1 MKPIYIV
8 EDDQNIRELICY
20 ALSNNG
26 YLARGFTDAKT
37 LYEALDSDEMPI
49 LFLLDIMLEGED
61 GYSILSTIRQ
71 RVDTKD
77 TPVIMVTA
85 KTSEFEKVRGLDM
98 GADDY
103 VTKPF
108 GVMELLSRVKAVL
121 RRYHDSDESCL
132 LMHKEI
138 VMNPKKRETLVDGK
152 AVDLTYKEFELLSY
166 LLRNMDVVLSRD
178 SIMNTIWGYDY
189 AGETRTVDVH
199 IRALRR
205 KLGEAGKYIQTVR
218 NVGYKLSKEA

>member
-20 ALSNNG
+20 VLSNNG
-26 YLARGFTDAKT
+26 YRARGFTDAKT